1 MVSFTNNNEMS
12 YAESSD
18 QSTESKSR
26 IKLILPLGVNN
37 SITETSAIPTN
48 ELDKLGVA
56 LECENSDSDSND
68 DTDDTTMESMHANEL
83 LQEVDTDL
91 AVVRRRRYFSIFVK
105 VGCTIYLCANILL
118 PLSKP
123 YERRMEAR
131 SVPFSSRRINI
142 NINLPFPTIIHGRK
156 LVHRL
161 LDEDED
167 SNDSDSEDNDDANS
181 EDNDDGSQDGKD
193 DDAEADDQ
201 AVDDQAVDDPY
212 YDPYYVEE
220 EEEEEEEEVI
230 DDFYRY
236 IDDDIERR
244 TILPIEFNDVA
255 GLLCTCTSIFLS
267 IGGGIGPGAI
277 LVGVYIIVMDFPP
290 KVAIPLSCIT
300 SLGISMVSTIT
311 NAPKRHPLT
320 DRPMIDWDLILIM
333 QPLTLFGA
341 ITGTYLNK
349 ILAEKVIVT
358 LLVLLLSIIAHNT
371 LKRAR
376 RMHYAEQ
383 LYIKRIQWAKTKKKN
398 TDQASS
404 IYQSNSFGG
413 GLAEADPPFLPKV
426 HSINSPQN
434 SPTRDN
440 NRSRN
445 NTGTSSPGG
454 NRHNEDTRS
463 GRGGTTS
470 SLNSSFSSFIVLHH
484 GNAESVKSSLIEEEA
499 DPLPQNKITYI
510 VAMFLFVIAMNVFK
524 GGGAFES
531 PLGITCG
538 SLSFWTVEVMTATW
552 LIGCTFIAS
561 RFLLRRHA
569 IKEAVGFDYVRGD
582 IRWDVRT
589 TVIYPAVCIVAG
601 LVSGMF
607 GIGCAI
613 VIGPMLVG
621 IGVNPSVA
629 AATCGC
635 LNFFTSLAATSSYVV
650 LGSVIPDSQYAV
662 VCFLLGITASFFG
675 GKILS
680 RTVTSTKIKKN
691 KRLERHSYM
700 AYSMGLV
707 VLVSALSMTVEAL
720 LSVVSHRFDTAEKD
734 GICEIEG
741 LY

>member
-1 MVSFTNNNEMS
+1 
-12 YAESSD
+12 
-18 QSTESKSR
+18 
-26 IKLILPLGVNN
+26 
-37 SITETSAIPTN
+37 
-48 ELDKLGVA
+48 
-56 LECENSDSDSND
+56 
-68 DTDDTTMESMHANEL
+68 
-83 LQEVDTDL
+83 
-91 AVVRRRRYFSIFVK
+91 VK
-105 VGCTIYLCANILL
+105 VGCTIYLCATILL
-118 PLSKP
+118 CLAQP

-131 SVPFSSRRINI
+131 SIPFSSRRIEI
-142 NINLPFPTIIHGRK
+142 NINLPFPTIHSGRK
-156 LVHRL
+156 LIHRFL
-161 LDEDED
+161 NEDEDED
-167 SNDSDSEDNDDANS
+167 SSDSEDNDDK
-181 EDNDDGSQDGKD
+181 SQDEEDDDKQQN
-193 DDAEADDQ
+193 DDAEA
-201 AVDDQAVDDPY
+201 AVDDQAVDDVY

-230 DDFYRY
+230 DDFFRY
-236 IDDDIERR
+236 IDDDVEQR

-383 LYIKRIQWAKTKKKN
+383 LYIKRIQWAKSKKKN

-404 IYQSNSFGG
+404 IYPSNSFGG

-426 HSINSPQN
+426 HSINSTPS
-434 SPTRDN
+434 SPTRKKKETGISSAGA
-440 NRSRN
+440 NRNS
-445 NTGTSSPGG
+445 
-454 NRHNEDTRS
+454 EDTRS
-463 GRGGTTS
+463 HRAGTTS
-470 SLNSSFSSFIVLHH
+470 SVNTSFSSFIVLQHE
-484 GNAESVKSSLIEEEA
+484 NAESVKSSLIEEEA

-538 SLSFWTVEVMTATW
+538 SVSFWTVEIMTATW
-552 LIGCTFIAS
+552 LIGCTFLAS

-589 TVIYPAVCIVAG
+589 TVIYPAVCIIAG

-662 VCFLLGITASFFG
+662 VCFLLGITTSFFG

-734 GICEIEG
+734 GICQIEG